1 MMLTRRNLVVV
12 LFSFFLLMVAGPDA
26 TAGESFAGRW
36 SGSYRNSTGQT
47 ARDSLVLTE
56 GTNGELRGT
65 WTGNI
70 PVYGRRL
77 NSSSAQ
83 LNGRTST
90 RAYQMTV
97 TVSGNAMVM
106 NYTATR
112 LDSAGSYTGTARFHR
127 R

>member
-1 MMLTRRNLVVV
+1 MMLTKKNLVVV
-12 LFSFFLLMVAGPDA
+12 LFSFFLLMIAGPGA

-47 ARDSLVLTE
+47 GSDSLVLTE
-56 GTNGELRGT
+56 GANGELRGT

-70 PVYGRRL
+70 PVYGRRV
-77 NSSSAQ
+77 NRSAAQ
-83 LNGRTST
+83 LQGRTST
-90 RAYQMTV
+90 RSYQITI
-97 TVSGNAMVM
+97 TAGGNGLVM